1 MEEKL
6 EYKCSPYLLMGWA
19 EIAKHTPFSES
30 TIRKKFKPAMI
41 KSGIVFKSR
50 LGRGKRPTW
59 WTTESLLLRF
69 FMASREDDGEL

>member
-1 MEEKL
+1 MEKKL
-6 EYKCSPYLLMGWA
+6 EYKCSPYLLVGWA
-19 EIAKHTPFSES
+19 QIASHTPFSES

-41 KSGIVFKSR
+41 EAGVVFKSC

-69 FMASREDDGEL
+69 LMEAREDNGEL